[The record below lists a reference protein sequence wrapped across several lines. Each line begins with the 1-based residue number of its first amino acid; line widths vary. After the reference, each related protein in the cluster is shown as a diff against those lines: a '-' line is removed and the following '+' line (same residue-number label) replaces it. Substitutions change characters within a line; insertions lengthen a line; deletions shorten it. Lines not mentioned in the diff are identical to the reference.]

1 MIKYLGPIKETW
13 ADTMISLG
21 LFVNVLFSFLFDEFI
36 PSLKKRWHVVEI
48 NIQLIRVRVF
58 PAIFLFVAP

>member
-21 LFVNVLFSFLFDEFI
+21 LFVNVLFSFPFDEFI
-36 PSLKKRWHVVEI
+36 PSLKKDGTWWR
-48 NIQLIRVRVF
+48 
-58 PAIFLFVAP
+58 